1 MGTVAA
7 ARGSV
12 GENSG
17 SPAASRC
24 RRRTALRGPGWAS
37 ERVRGVAILP
47 ARRPARGLRGGIFN
61 SRGSFG
67 TDGRVLSRGLRL
79 LRACEEEPAEKGSG
93 SCSEVRSP
101 TCMGTQR
108 PADCTWCALPDSTG
122 YSTVEASEVNRHGY
136 PDVAAPVEAALGP
149 AVSSP
154 SWRGSVTTRAARRRP
169 TSSKVNTG
177 PSLRPIKSRL
187 HAGISAPE
195 IDAGSLARRR
205 AAGTRRGAAARARL
219 PRRGQAVP
227 PPLPVTA
234 SHQQPAERR
243 AT

>member
-154 SWRGSVTTRAARRRP
+154 SWRGSVTTRRGGVDVVVQRRAKS
-169 TSSKVNTG
+169 TQASGQSSHVSMQAFL
-177 PSLRPIKSRL
+177 PLKSTPA
-187 HAGISAPE
+187 HS
-195 IDAGSLARRR
+195 RR
-205 AAGTRRGAAARARL
+205 AARQCRRGPAATTHGANFL
-219 PRRGQAVP
+219 
-227 PPLPVTA
+227 A
-234 SHQQPAERR
+234 SLSG
-243 AT
+243 